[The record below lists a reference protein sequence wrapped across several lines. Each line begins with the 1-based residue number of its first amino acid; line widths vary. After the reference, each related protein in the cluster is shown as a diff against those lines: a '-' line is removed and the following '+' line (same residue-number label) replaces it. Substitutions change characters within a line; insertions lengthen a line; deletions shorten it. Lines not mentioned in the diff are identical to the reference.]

1 MKRRKRYNDAKLW
14 QIGFFSLNNAATNLY
29 MAMMIYIS
37 YYVNG
42 IAGIGV
48 AVTSLLLTGLHVFDG
63 VTDPI
68 AGYFL
73 DRTNGRFGKF
83 RPFMLIGNIA
93 MAGSSMLL
101 FFITHSIPYYLRIP
115 YFAIVY
121 AIFIVGFTLQTVVGK
136 SGQTVIT
143 NNPDM
148 RPIFA
153 YFDSLFVMASYGG
166 ISLYVSVYL
175 VPKYGGF
182 LHPNLYKEMC
192 ITVILLALFATFFAI
207 LGIWSKDHRKYYETI
222 KNKER
227 IRVRDYLD
235 IIRNNKPIRM
245 LTIAACTDRFAAT
258 VYGHATVGVML
269 YGILMKDYAIAGL
282 IGVVTA
288 LPTLF
293 VVTFGIKVAQWFG
306 QKKALVYFTIGAI
319 ILQIPMIFV
328 LLSKEVGTIHF
339 SIYGMNTITWMFLI
353 IYVLLNGCKSITN
366 NMVTPMIADCT
377 DYEVY
382 RSGKYVPGLM
392 GALFSFVDKTFQA
405 LGTAFVGIAM
415 VVLGFGKQLPQV
427 GDKASALIK
436 WATIFMYC
444 IIPIIGWICTLL
456 AMQFYKLDKK
466 KMHEINGE
474 EISA

>member
-1 MKRRKRYNDAKLW
+1 MKRLEGYNDAKLW
-14 QIGFFSLNNAATNLY
+14 QVGFFSLNNAATNLY
-29 MAMMIYIS
+29 MAMMIYVS

-48 AVTSLLLTGLHVFDG
+48 AVVSLLLTGLHIFDG
-63 VTDPI
+63 ITDPI
-68 AGYFL
+68 AGFL
-73 DRTNGRFGKF
+73 LDQTNGRFGKF
-83 RPFMLIGNIA
+83 RPFMLIGNIV
-93 MAGSSMLL
+93 MAVSSLAL
-101 FFITHSIPYYLRIP
+101 FFTTHLIPYYLRIP
-115 YFAIVY
+115 YFALLY
-121 AIFIVGFTLQTVVGK
+121 AGFIIGFTLQSVVGK
-136 SGQTVIT
+136 SGQSVIT
-143 NNPDM
+143 NNPEM

-182 LHPNLYKEMC
+182 TSARLYEEMC
-192 ITVILLALFATFFAI
+192 IMVIIVALLATVFAI
-207 LGIWSKDHRKYYETI
+207 IGIWNKDHSKQFE
-222 KNKER
+222 KKECSQR
-227 IRVRDYLD
+227 IRIRDYID
-235 IIRNNKPIRM
+235 IIKNNKPIRM

-269 YGILMKDYAIAGL
+269 YGILMNDYKIAGL

-288 LPTLF
+288 LPTLV

-319 ILQIPMIFV
+319 VLQIPMIFI
-328 LLSKEVGTIHF
+328 LLSNKVGTIHF
-339 SIYGMNTITWMFLI
+339 SFYGMNTITWAFLI
-353 IYVLLNGCKSITN
+353 IFILLNGCKSITN

-405 LGTAFVGIAM
+405 LGTAFVGFAL
-415 VVLGFGKQLPQV
+415 VLLGFGKQLPQV
-427 GDKASALIK
+427 GDEVNALIK
-436 WATIFMYC
+436 GATIFMYC
-444 IIPIIGWICTLL
+444 IIPIVGWVCTLL

-466 KMHEINGE
+466 KMKEINGQ
-474 EISA
+474 AM